1 MFPSTLEVLE
11 KTNESIFCFGNTVG
25 LISVVSIVILLNV
38 YIHQLLQVSLLIAE
52 IFMAGSS
59 IRMRRVRSSHALI
72 SKRWYAVVEWA
83 NRAVIL
89 QPVLNEGG
97 RVIHRV
103 VIGPVSS
110 SIRRSRLPR
119 LAMHL
124 GCIGRVV
131 VI

>member
-59 IRMRRVRSSHALI
+59 IRMRRVRSSCIFI
-72 SKRWYAVVEWA
+72 SPQAFTCRTTRLLQVHNIDVVFRIESTRREVVQR
-83 NRAVIL
+83 NLL
-89 QPVLNEGG
+89 QESEATTKL
-97 RVIHRV
+97 
-103 VIGPVSS
+103 
-110 SIRRSRLPR
+110 
-119 LAMHL
+119 
-124 GCIGRVV
+124 
-131 VI
+131 